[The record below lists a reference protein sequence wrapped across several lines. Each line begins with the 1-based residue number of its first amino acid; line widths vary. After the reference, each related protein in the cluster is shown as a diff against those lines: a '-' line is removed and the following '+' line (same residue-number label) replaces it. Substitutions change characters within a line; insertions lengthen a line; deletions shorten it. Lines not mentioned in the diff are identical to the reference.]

1 MSGFLLGK
9 TVVLTRAKDQSASLS
24 EFLCKEGAD
33 VIELPMVEIQDPE
46 DGGIAL
52 ESSVRE
58 INNYEWVVVTSPNA
72 ANRITEVLGGV
83 IPTTSFA
90 AVGTQT
96 ANALTEAGCQ
106 VKHVPKKAVGELL
119 LSEFVSPSKKESKIL
134 FIRAEKVRPLLAN
147 GLRDL
152 GWIVEEVIAYRNIQP
167 PVDEERFNQARKA
180 DAIIFA
186 STSAVNRYTELMKI
200 PVPETALCIGPIT
213 AKAAR
218 DRGYKHIY
226 QADPYSVG
234 GLILAAREWAAN

>member
-1 MSGFLLGK
+1 MSGFLFGR
-9 TVVLTRAKDQSASLS
+9 TVVLTRAKDQAASLS
-24 EFLCKEGAD
+24 DFLRKEGAD
-33 VIELPMVEIQDPE
+33 VIELPMVEIQEPE
-46 DGGIAL
+46 DSGLAL
-52 ESSVRE
+52 ENAARE

-72 ANRITEVLGGV
+72 ANRLTDALEGI

-106 VKHVPKKAVGELL
+106 VKHIPKKAVGESL
-119 LSEFVSPSKKESKIL
+119 LSEFVSPPKQESKIL

-152 GWIVEEVIAYRNIQP
+152 GWIVEEVTAYRNVQP
-167 PVDEERFNQARKA
+167 PVDEEKFNQAKKA

-186 STSAVNRYTELMKI
+186 STSAVDRYIDLAKGPI
-200 PVPETALCIGPIT
+200 PETAICIGPIT

-218 DRGYKHIY
+218 DRGYKYIY
-226 QADPYSVG
+226 QADPYSVE
-234 GLILAAREWAAN
+234 GLILATREWAAN